1 MLYVWIFFYV
11 EFYLFFINDFVNIKF
26 LMFCKFYLIKNIS
39 KFWFGIIEGLNLIN
53 EGLMVVFR

>member
-1 MLYVWIFFYV
+1 
-11 EFYLFFINDFVNIKF
+11 
-26 LMFCKFYLIKNIS
+26 MFSKFYLIKNIS